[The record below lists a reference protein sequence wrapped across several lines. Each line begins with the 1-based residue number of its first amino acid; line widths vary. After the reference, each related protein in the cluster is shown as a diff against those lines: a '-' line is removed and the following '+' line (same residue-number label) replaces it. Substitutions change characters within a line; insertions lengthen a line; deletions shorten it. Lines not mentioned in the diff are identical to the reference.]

1 MKKIALAVIDAL
13 SVLIILCAV
22 AVLLTVLL
30 TGSDK
35 APSIMGYSVFRVTT
49 GSMEPAI
56 PTNSLIVTHTT
67 DPAELEPGDII
78 TFYSRDPMLNGA
90 VNTHRIVSVTQEDGQ
105 YVFSTRGDANN
116 VDDRY
121 DTQEDDLIG
130 QVVFSSY
137 FLGILVRLL
146 ANPLIFI
153 PVILLPLA
161 VLLLRN
167 FWHTISLARQ
177 IAKKEEERAIRQAME
192 EIRKKQRQQDP

>member
-1 MKKIALAVIDAL
+1 LKKIALAVIDAL

-121 DTQEDDLIG
+121 DTQKDDLIG

>member
-1 MKKIALAVIDAL
+1 LKKIALAVIDAL

>member
-1 MKKIALAVIDAL
+1 
-13 SVLIILCAV
+13 
-22 AVLLTVLL
+22 
-30 TGSDK
+30 
-35 APSIMGYSVFRVTT
+35 
-49 GSMEPAI
+49 
-56 PTNSLIVTHTT
+56 
-67 DPAELEPGDII
+67 
-78 TFYSRDPMLNGA
+78 
-90 VNTHRIVSVTQEDGQ
+90 
-105 YVFSTRGDANN
+105 VFSTRGDANN

-167 FWHTISLARQ
+167 LWHTISLARQ
-177 IAKKEEERAIRQAME
+177 IAKQEEERAIRQAME
-192 EIRKKQRQQDP
+192 EIRKKQRQQNP